1 MSEEALQSIAQ
12 QYLSLADLLTDSTI
26 HTCLFDDE
34 AYEGQGILLYVSKMA
49 TTMHCT
55 KTTFLEFFHSVRK
68 ETKFCNKA

>member
-26 HTCLFDDE
+26 RACLFDDE

-55 KTTFLEFFHSVRK
+55 KTTFLEFFHSVTK